1 MLIKLKKENDF
12 LLVFLREAE
21 EKGLLSSNSA
31 DKARKFK
38 NKIIELQDSV
48 EKETMASILADELE
62 DDFNDL
68 LEDLKHDFFSL
79 GEIKNEISQNYK

>member
-1 MLIKLKKENDF
+1 MNKENDF
-12 LLVFLREAE
+12 LLAFLREAE

-79 GEIKNEISQNYK
+79 GEIKSEISQTYK

>member
-1 MLIKLKKENDF
+1 MNKENDF

-21 EKGLLSSNSA
+21 EKGLLSSKSA
-31 DKARKFK
+31 DKVRQFK

-48 EKETMASILADELE
+48 EKESRASFLADKLE
-62 DDFNDL
+62 DSFNDL

>member
-1 MLIKLKKENDF
+1 MNKENDF

-21 EKGLLSSNSA
+21 EKGLLSSKSA
-31 DKARKFK
+31 DKVRQFK

>member
-1 MLIKLKKENDF
+1 MKKLNKENDF

-21 EKGLLSSNSA
+21 EKGLLSSKSA
-31 DKARKFK
+31 DKVRQFK

-48 EKETMASILADELE
+48 EKESRASFLADELE
-62 DDFNDL
+62 DSFNDL

>member
-1 MLIKLKKENDF
+1 MNKENDF

-21 EKGLLSSNSA
+21 ENGLLSSNSA

-79 GEIKNEISQNYK
+79 GEIKSEISQTYK

>member
-1 MLIKLKKENDF
+1 MSKENDF

-21 EKGLLSSNSA
+21 EKGLLSSKSA
-31 DKARKFK
+31 DKVRQFK

-48 EKETMASILADELE
+48 EKESRASFLADELE
-62 DDFNDL
+62 DSFNDL

>member
-1 MLIKLKKENDF
+1 MKKENDF

-21 EKGLLSSNSA
+21 EKGLLTSKSAEKVKQFKGKINSLQNEIEKQT
-31 DKARKFK
+31 KA
-38 NKIIELQDSV
+38 S
-48 EKETMASILADELE
+48 ALADELE
-62 DDFNDL
+62 DDFAEL

>member
-1 MLIKLKKENDF
+1 MKKLNKENDF

-21 EKGLLSSNSA
+21 EKGLLSSKSA
-31 DKARKFK
+31 DKVRQFK

-48 EKETMASILADELE
+48 EKESRASFLADELE
-62 DDFNDL
+62 DDFNNL

-79 GEIKNEISQNYK
+79 GEIKNEISQSYK

>member
-1 MLIKLKKENDF
+1 MNKENDF

-21 EKGLLSSNSA
+21 EKGLLSSKSA
-31 DKARKFK
+31 DKVRQFK

-48 EKETMASILADELE
+48 EKESRASFLADELE
-62 DDFNDL
+62 DSFNDL